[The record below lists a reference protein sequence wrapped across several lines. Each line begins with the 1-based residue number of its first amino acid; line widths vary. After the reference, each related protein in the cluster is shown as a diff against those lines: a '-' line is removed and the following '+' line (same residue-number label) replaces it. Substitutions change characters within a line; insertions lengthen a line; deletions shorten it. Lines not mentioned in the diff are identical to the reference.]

1 MYIGS
6 HSKDHGVFGFE
17 NKPKQVSDNIPKKAE
32 EHKMGVMN
40 FILIFSAAV
49 LIIFSAVMIYLFMNC
64 GSIPDTLCSCVFAVL
79 GGECGV
85 MGWIK
90 TNKDKIRERKWEK
103 EDALSGKEKANDL

>member
-1 MYIGS
+1 MYIGK
-6 HSKDHGVFGFE
+6 HSRGGGE
-17 NKPKQVSDNIPKKAE
+17 NKKKSAAVNSPKTVKK
-32 EHKMGVMN
+32 HKMGVMDL
-40 FILIFSAAV
+40 ILIFTAIA
-49 LIIFSAVMIYLFMNC
+49 LIVFTALMIGLFYSL

-103 EDALSGKEKANDL
+103 EDTLSRKDMEND